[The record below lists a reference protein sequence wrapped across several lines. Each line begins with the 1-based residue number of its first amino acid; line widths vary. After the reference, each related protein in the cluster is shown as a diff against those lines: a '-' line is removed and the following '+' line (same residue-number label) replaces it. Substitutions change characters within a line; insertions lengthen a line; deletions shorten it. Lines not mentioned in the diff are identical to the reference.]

1 MIPQE
6 TKLLSLLSNNDV
18 TFFIPPYQRNY
29 EWTDEQCQVFLDDVV
44 RTYDYNN
51 DSGKKAE
58 HFFGSITYFQTEP
71 VFGQPNKLVL
81 IDGQQRITT
90 AMLFLVA
97 LRDILNE
104 SGKEEQGNVID
115 SRYLKNNNVTGDIE
129 YKIKLKQ
136 VETDWVAYKKI
147 ILSDELSEREKDSAV
162 FRNYKFF
169 LNKLSDY
176 RDEGADLIAIIE
188 KGLNKFSIIT
198 IELQPDKNE
207 WENPQEIFESMNSL
221 GKPLS
226 LADLVRNYLLLGLDS
241 EVQNDL
247 YSRFWLE
254 IEKEIPGQTSNFIR
268 DYMQAHER
276 RSFKKAT
283 ESNHKELYRLFKR
296 IFEESNSQELLE
308 DLSKA
313 AVVYAYVIR
322 GGHTGDKN
330 IDREL
335 SDFHR
340 LDVTTAYSFF
350 LALLRAWKEE
360 KISSKDTADILKVFK
375 IYCLRRR
382 LLALTMA
389 ENKVFPTLANY
400 VPELVEAADKKTKMF
415 DILSKQES
423 NLRLPNDIELTR
435 VLETMNFYNFKHC
448 KFYLSLIEESITR
461 SMPDLGDEK
470 LQIEHIMPQKLNE
483 EWQNELGDDYESIH
497 QDLINTIGNLTL
509 IRHNQELGNKPFSE
523 KKEVYENN
531 AGLQIAKTQIT
542 NQDKWDEMAIKS
554 RSEWIRA
561 YLITEVLPIPD
572 ERRRKNNF
580 TPKEGR
586 RLSFQELQL
595 IGLDITF
602 VDDSSI
608 RAHVIGDKEVE
619 FEGKKW
625 RLSPLTKEIQERRGR
640 VNASGSYQGAQYWE
654 FDGIK
659 LADIM

>member
-1 MIPQE
+1 M
-6 TKLLSLLSNNDV
+6 
-18 TFFIPPYQRNY
+18 
-29 EWTDEQCQVFLDDVV
+29 
-44 RTYDYNN
+44 
-51 DSGKKAE
+51 
-58 HFFGSITYFQTEP
+58 
-71 VFGQPNKLVL
+71 
-81 IDGQQRITT
+81 
-90 AMLFLVA
+90 
-97 LRDILNE
+97 
-104 SGKEEQGNVID
+104 
-115 SRYLKNNNVTGDIE
+115 
-129 YKIKLKQ
+129 
-136 VETDWVAYKKI
+136 
-147 ILSDELSEREKDSAV
+147 
-162 FRNYKFF
+162 
-169 LNKLSDY
+169 
-176 RDEGADLIAIIE
+176 
-188 KGLNKFSIIT
+188 
-198 IELQPDKNE
+198 
-207 WENPQEIFESMNSL
+207 
-221 GKPLS
+221 
-226 LADLVRNYLLLGLDS
+226 
-241 EVQNDL
+241 
-247 YSRFWLE
+247 
-254 IEKEIPGQTSNFIR
+254 
-268 DYMQAHER
+268 
-276 RSFKKAT
+276 
-283 ESNHKELYRLFKR
+283 
-296 IFEESNSQELLE
+296 
-308 DLSKA
+308 
-313 AVVYAYVIR
+313 
-322 GGHTGDKN
+322 
-330 IDREL
+330 
-335 SDFHR
+335 
-340 LDVTTAYSFF
+340 
-350 LALLRAWKEE
+350 
-360 KISSKDTADILKVFK
+360 
-375 IYCLRRR
+375 
-382 LLALTMA
+382 ALTMA

-400 VPELVEAADKKTKMF
+400 VSEIVEAADKKTKMF

-435 VLETMNFYNFKHC
+435 ALETMNFYNFKHC

-483 EWQNELGDDYESIH
+483 DWQSELGDDYETIH

-531 AGLQIAKTQIT
+531 AGLQIAKTKIT

-561 YLITEVLPIPD
+561 YLLTEVLPIPD